1 MASIGVDLGGAVDAH
16 THCYPDMSINEE
28 MIKLSRMLGIEQL
41 WVSYH
46 PYSMSS
52 FRPPP
57 EEVWRVNEFVY
68 NLSRR
73 FREVRG
79 FVHVNPLNEDAV
91 KVTRHFIEERG
102 FIGVKLYRA
111 VRVSRRVVDPV
122 IEVAVENDVPVL
134 IHTAHR
140 LYPNPRPNESEP
152 DDIRSLAL
160 RFPRAKII
168 MAHIT
173 GGGDWEYA
181 VGRVRD
187 LPNVYVDVGGSVAD
201 YGSVEEA
208 VKVLG
213 ADRVLFATD
222 TLIAAAVA
230 RILDAE
236 LSDEDRVKVL
246 RLNALRLIGD
256 GQ

>member
-1 MASIGVDLGGAVDAH
+1 MELIKVNLGGAIDVH
-16 THCYPDMSINEE
+16 THCYPDDQFNEA
-28 MIKLSRMLGIEQL
+28 MVKLSRKLGIEQL

-52 FRPPP
+52 FRPPS
-57 EEVWRVNEFVY
+57 EEVWRANEYVY

-73 FREVRG
+73 FSEVRG
-79 FVHVNPLNEDAV
+79 FVHVNPLNSDAV
-91 KVTRHFIEERG
+91 KMAEFFLRERG
-102 FIGVKLYRA
+102 FIGIKIYRA
-111 VRVSRRVVDPV
+111 VRASRHIMDP
-122 IEVAVENDVPVL
+122 IVELALSHDVPIL

-140 LYPNPRPNESEP
+140 LYPRSRPNESEP
-152 DDIRSLAL
+152 DDIRVLAL

-181 VGRVRD
+181 VLRVRD
-187 LPNVYVDVGGSVAD
+187 LPNVYVDIGGSVVD
-201 YGSVEEA
+201 YGAVETA

-222 TLIAAAVA
+222 TLIAPAVA

-236 LSDEDRVKVL
+236 ISEEDRAKVL
-246 RLNALRLIGD
+246 RLNALRLLGEA
-256 GQ
+256 